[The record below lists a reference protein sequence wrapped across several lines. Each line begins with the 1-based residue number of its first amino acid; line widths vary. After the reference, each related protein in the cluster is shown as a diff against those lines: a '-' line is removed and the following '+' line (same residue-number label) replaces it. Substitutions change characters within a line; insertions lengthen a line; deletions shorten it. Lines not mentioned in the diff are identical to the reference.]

1 MKKATTILAAAV
13 MALQACACTI
23 PAMTTS
29 ANDSIGIVTPCY
41 DYTNYSYSQISI
53 SSSNV
58 ATCTSVVQATQTADR
73 IYVTQYL
80 QMKDGLQWRTVGTW
94 TRLYKGNSCTFTNT
108 QSVPSG
114 NIYRTHT
121 VAKVY
126 ASNGVD
132 YELVYTYSNEAS

>member
-23 PAMTTS
+23 PATAATP
-29 ANDSIGIVTPCY
+29 NDGIGIVTPCY
-41 DYTNYSYSQISI
+41 DYTNYSYSRISI

-58 ATCTSVVQATQTADR
+58 ATCTSVVQADEDADR

-80 QMKDGLQWRTVGTW
+80 QMRDGLQWRTVGTW
-94 TRLYKGNSCTFTNT
+94 TRLYKGNYCSFTNT
-108 QSVPSG
+108 QDVPSG
-114 NIYRTHT
+114 STYRTHT

-132 YELVYTYSNEAS
+132 YELVYTYSAEAP